1 MADKE
6 PDKVPDKVKVPDKM
20 EAEKKKKKTSHLS
33 SSEIA
38 AALDADAD
46 ADADADE
53 VTTPKTTHSTHSVR
67 RKLVLPPKIT
77 SGSHEGS
84 ADLFDDSIT
93 DITMPTLS
101 ESMLAG
107 MSFVD
112 RELERDKDAE
122 IFGDDLDDA
131 ADPTF
136 KLPDLEPPSD
146 EEDDVDELYVDTSL
160 KRRKSLKSYPTIGTP
175 RAGTSTPRA
184 GTSAGTSTPTAGTS
198 TGSFTTPTGPFK
210 VPDVPART
218 GVKRVRHDSEPSTPT
233 TPRQPLFPAELKL
246 LPGARTNHAYYAFF
260 KVEDLSR
267 PHVTSGIDQV
277 YQMQARCMIKNSAG
291 EVCNRLLQQS
301 HNTTS
306 GLISHL
312 KSKHKREEAMVQ
324 AETAR
329 QQAEINGTWDK
340 IKHLYAAK
348 GGVHETQEDVD
359 AAEKDLGKRYKS
371 SAFLL
376 ILRFSND

>member
-84 ADLFDDSIT
+84 ADLFDDSIS

-131 ADPTF
+131 ADPTY

-146 EEDDVDELYVDTSL
+146 EEDEVDALYVEASL
-160 KRRKSLKSYPTIGTP
+160 KRSLKSYPTIGTSTALTTP

-184 GTSAGTSTPTAGTS
+184 GTSAGT
-198 TGSFTTPTGPFK
+198 FM
-210 VPDVPART
+210 
-218 GVKRVRHDSEPSTPT
+218 
-233 TPRQPLFPAELKL
+233 LK
-246 LPGARTNHAYYAFF
+246 
-260 KVEDLSR
+260 
-267 PHVTSGIDQV
+267 
-277 YQMQARCMIKNSAG
+277 
-291 EVCNRLLQQS
+291 
-301 HNTTS
+301 
-306 GLISHL
+306 
-312 KSKHKREEAMVQ
+312 
-324 AETAR
+324 
-329 QQAEINGTWDK
+329 
-340 IKHLYAAK
+340 
-348 GGVHETQEDVD
+348 
-359 AAEKDLGKRYKS
+359 
-371 SAFLL
+371 
-376 ILRFSND
+376 